1 MAVCIVKSWGRK
13 CWELQG
19 RQRWRETQRE
29 RGAEGGRR
37 EVGWIKAGSKNH
49 MERQTG
55 SGGVQRGR
63 GGRMVGWW
71 DGSMV
76 GWYRG
81 QESNRDPSK
90 SPTALNY
97 KDASGS

>member
-55 SGGVQRGR
+55 EWGR
-63 GGRMVGWW
+63 SERKGWQDGRMVGWQYGW
-71 DGSMV
+71 MV
-76 GWYRG
+76 QRSGK
-81 QESNRDPSK
+81 QERPQQKPDSFK
-90 SPTALNY
+90 L
-97 KDASGS
+97 